1 MEDGSWGFPRK
12 SILSL
17 LWTLEVTSSR
27 GGEDLAKDDEHRH
40 TLLSIRRKEGYL
52 RLLLVPALLYY
63 RRGINGATSQW
74 RMASTDDPA
83 PSCTTLQVIRHLS
96 LNELLNISPVL
107 AVNMVQQT
115 AIAPWDSDNV
125 LWPRTQDHVHPP
137 PRTTPSGSLS
147 PSLLALRPED
157 YPWRLRPTQCL
168 YSQWKLSQSSR
179 F

>member
-12 SILSL
+12 SILPL
-17 LWTLEVTSSR
+17 LWTLEVTAS
-27 GGEDLAKDDEHRH
+27 DEHGH
-40 TLLSIRRKEGYL
+40 TFALSLRRKEGYL

-63 RRGINGATSQW
+63 HLGINGATSQW
-74 RMASTDDPA
+74 RLASTDDPA
-83 PSCTTLQVIRHLS
+83 PSCTTLQVVWHLS
-96 LNELLNISPVL
+96 LNELLNILWNSSPIL

-147 PSLLALRPED
+147 PFLLALRPED
-157 YPWRLRPTQCL
+157 YPWRLRPTQRL
-168 YSQWKLSQSSR
+168 YSRWKLSQSSR